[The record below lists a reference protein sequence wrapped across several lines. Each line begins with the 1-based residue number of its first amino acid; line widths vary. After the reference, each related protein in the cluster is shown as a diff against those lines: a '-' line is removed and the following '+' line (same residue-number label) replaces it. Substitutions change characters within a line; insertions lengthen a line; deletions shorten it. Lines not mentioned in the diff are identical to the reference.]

1 MRNDIGKYLTLK
13 SIRQRA
19 ESWLEMIE
27 KLYEREVSEIL
38 LFVVDRI
45 TRLEER
51 IRKYFPNANFQSCVV
66 HKVRNTLNKVR
77 AKDRKK
83 IAKNLERVYYVSTEE
98 EVLKGFEKFR
108 ERWESKY
115 LRVVK
120 SWERELY
127 KLLRRYPESV

>member
-1 MRNDIGKYLTLK
+1 
-13 SIRQRA
+13 
-19 ESWLEMIE
+19 MIE